1 MTYNII
7 ISIKEQY
14 TRRYIIKTPLLLT
27 LCVLFWSANFI
38 IGRYIHEDVEPV
50 QLALFRWGGV
60 AILVLPILIGS
71 FSKIIKTIKSD
82 FWILNLLALLGIS
95 VFNTILYVGLNYT
108 KATNALLINS
118 FVPIMILVLSFF
130 ILKIKIKTIQ
140 LLGILFS
147 TFGVIFLILRGELST
162 IVTLELNQ
170 GDIWV
175 LSASFTW
182 ALYSVLVKFKPKQ
195 INDFEFFTASVYIG
209 LFWLSLVYV
218 FMGYSI
224 TEDIYLAEKHYG
236 AFIYISVFPSVISYY
251 LWHRGIKEIGANKTG
266 QFTHLMPLFGSILA
280 FLFLGETLNHYH
292 IFGAI
297 FIGFGIYLSLF
308 IGKENNDKMG

>member
-1 MTYNII
+1 M
-7 ISIKEQY
+7 
-14 TRRYIIKTPLLLT
+14 
-27 LCVLFWSANFI
+27 
-38 IGRYIHEDVEPV
+38 
-50 QLALFRWGGV
+50 
-60 AILVLPILIGS
+60 
-71 FSKIIKTIKSD
+71 
-82 FWILNLLALLGIS
+82 ALLGIS
-95 VFNTILYVGLNYT
+95 IFNTVLYVGLNYT

-118 FVPIMILVLSFF
+118 FVPIIILVLSFF
-130 ILKIKIKTIQ
+130 ILKIQIKKVQ
-140 LLGILFS
+140 LFGILLS

-195 INDFEFFTASVYIG
+195 LNDFEFFTASVYIG

-224 TEDIYLAEKHYG
+224 AEDIYLVKKHYG
-236 AFIYISVFPSVISYY
+236 AFIYISMFPSVISYY
-251 LWHRGIKEIGANKTG
+251 LWHKGIKELGANKTG

-280 FLFLGETLNHYH
+280 YIFLDEQLSVYH
-292 IFGAI
+292 IVGAI

-308 IGKENNDKMG
+308 IKKDTK